1 MAEDSELRRDLLM
14 RIEARRAAVQV
25 FLRENRPR
33 IRRRANATIVLSSL
47 AAAFTA
53 GPALGGETFADSVQR
68 SLGLVTNSIVWQ
80 LLCLAA
86 LVVSVGAAVL
96 TNIAKSQ
103 DSEARLSTV
112 EAVNAELE
120 GLASLLHYGH
130 LSLEDA
136 VKLYQQYTAKIPFV
150 EDVPVYSS
158 RAPQG
163 WGQPPPGSWGPGP
176 GPGVQPPRPGGQPPE
191 AGGQP
196 PGGWGQQ

>member
-1 MAEDSELRRDLLM
+1 MSNSWPTSGPGSPM
-14 RIEARRAAVQV
+14 VV
-25 FLRENRPR
+25 CPN
-33 IRRRANATIVLSSL
+33 SGG
-47 AAAFTA
+47 AFTA
-53 GPALGGETFADSVQR
+53 TLSNTSCGDSVRR

-163 WGQPPPGSWGPGP
+163 WGQPPPGSWGPPP
-176 GPGVQPPRPGGQPPE
+176 GP
-191 AGGQP
+191 GGQP

>member
-1 MAEDSELRRDLLM
+1 MAEDSELRRDLLL
-14 RIEARRAAVQV
+14 RIEARRAAVQA

-33 IRRRANATIVLSSL
+33 IRRRANVTIVLSSL

-53 GPALGGETFADSVQR
+53 GPALGGQPFAESVQR
-68 SLGLVTNSIVWQ
+68 SLGLATDSIVWQ

-86 LVVSVGAAVL
+86 LAVSVGAAVL

-150 EDVPVYSS
+150 EDLPVYSG
-158 RAPQG
+158 APQG
-163 WGQPPPGSWGPGP
+163 WGQPPSGSWGPPP
-176 GPGVQPPRPGGQPPE
+176 GPG
-191 AGGQP
+191 AQP
-196 PGGWGQQ
+196 PGGWGRR

>member
-14 RIEARRAAVQV
+14 RIEARRVGVQAY
-25 FLRENRPR
+25 LRENRPR
-33 IRRRANATIVLSSL
+33 IRRRANVTIVLSSL

-53 GPALGGETFADSVQR
+53 GPALGGATFADSMQR

-112 EAVNAELE
+112 EVVNAELE
-120 GLASLLHYGH
+120 GLAGLLHYGH

-136 VKLYQQYTAKIPFV
+136 VKLYQQYTARIPFV

-163 WGQPPPGSWGPGP
+163 WGQPPSGSWGPAP
-176 GPGVQPPRPGGQPPE
+176 GPGGP
-191 AGGQP
+191 P
-196 PGGWGQQ
+196 PG

>member
-1 MAEDSELRRDLLM
+1 MAEDTELRRDLLL
-14 RIEARRAAVQV
+14 RIEARRAAVQA

-33 IRRRANATIVLSSL
+33 IRRRANITIVLSSL

-53 GPALGGETFADSVQR
+53 GPALGGEPFSTSVQR
-68 SLGLVTNSIVWQ
+68 SLGLVTDSIVWQ
-80 LLCLAA
+80 LLCLGA
-86 LVVSVGAAVL
+86 LAVSVGAAVL

-120 GLASLLHYGH
+120 GLAGLLHYGH

-150 EDVPVYSS
+150 EDVPVYASG
-158 RAPQG
+158 APQG
-163 WGQPPPGSWGPGP
+163 WGQPPGTWGAAPGP
-176 GPGVQPPRPGGQPPE
+176 GGP
-191 AGGQP
+191 P